1 MFVFLPYCYPA
12 KKHGIKHLLK
22 APLARVMD
30 ARPSEPLLWLA
41 QYFFLRSLR
50 VQHLVFQDRP
60 PRDVHFTDGDGG
72 EDGHAPV
79 PAAADLGMDGQVIK
93 FSKHATVV
101 LYGTH
106 PKHNSAGPPTQ
117 EMQEML
123 EACMSTAVTGL
134 LRCQPA
140 NVCAWLAVEFCRQ
153 SPAVELVSWGGRV
166 VNTACASGFIEEQT
180 AKHRKAAE
188 PRAESP
194 PPFSPARTMRP
205 ESPVMRGLLFP
216 SSPRTPALRYDA
228 YY

>member
-1 MFVFLPYCYPA
+1 MF
-12 KKHGIKHLLK
+12 GWSESNS
-22 APLARVMD
+22 VM
-30 ARPSEPLLWLA
+30 AWLA
-41 QYFFLRSLR
+41 EQPDVQADRIGIMGFCFGGRTSLLYSLHNN
-50 VQHLVFQDRP
+50 QI
-60 PRDVHFTDGDGG
+60 
-72 EDGHAPV
+72 A
-79 PAAADLGMDGQVIK
+79 
-93 FSKHATVV
+93 STVV

-117 EMQEML
+117 ETL